1 MSALRARL
9 RRLVSGDE
17 WIGLLV
23 LLALGLFLGAVLQ
36 AGVLREWVAPS
47 ARLRVL
53 LPDEGVSGL
62 AAGAD
67 LEVLGTRAG
76 TVRRVVI
83 SQGQRLYADVQL
95 DRQAMDFIRRD
106 SVATI
111 RRRFGVA
118 GAAYLDVSRGAGAPL
133 DWNFAV
139 IEAVSERAPT
149 ETVGALIDEAR
160 DRILPIIE
168 DAGRIVGAFAR
179 MAERMERGEGMVGR
193 LLSDQEMSGQLSE
206 VMAELRGLLEGARG
220 ILASVDRMAADGAR
234 LTEGLAGPQGVPA
247 LLRRSEQAMADLQRV
262 TRELARAAPRAP
274 AIARGAEESVANLPA
289 LLLQAQSTA
298 RELEAL
304 TAQLRTLWL
313 LGGGGGAP
321 PARERLPAERIRP

>member
-1 MSALRARL
+1 MSPPRQTL
-9 RRLVSGDE
+9 RRLLTGDE
-17 WIGLLV
+17 WVGLLV
-23 LLALGLFLGAVLQ
+23 LAAVALFLAAVLQ
-36 AGVLREWVAPS
+36 AGVMREWVAPS

-76 TVRRVVI
+76 SVRRVVI
-83 SQGQRLYADVQL
+83 TQGQRLYAEVQL
-95 DRQAMDFIRRD
+95 DPQAKDFIRRD

-118 GAAYLDVSRGAGAPL
+118 GAAFLDVSRGTGQPL
-133 DWNFAV
+133 DWSFAV

-160 DRILPIIE
+160 GRILPIIE
-168 DAGRIVGAFAR
+168 DAGRIVGAIAR
-179 MAERMERGEGMVGR
+179 MAERIERGEGMVGR
-193 LLSDQEMSGQLSE
+193 LLSDQETSDQLAS
-206 VMAELRGLLEGARG
+206 VMGELRGAMDSVKN
-220 ILASVDRMAADGAR
+220 ILASVDRMASDGTR
-234 LTEGLAGPQGVPA
+234 ITDSLAGPQGVPA
-247 LLRRSEQAMADLQRV
+247 LLRRSEAAMADLQRV
-262 TRELARAAPRAP
+262 TRELARAAPRTQN
-274 AIARGAEESVANLPA
+274 IARGVEESVGNAPA

-304 TAQLRTLWL
+304 TAQLRALWL
-313 LGGGGGAP
+313 LGGSGSNP
-321 PARERLPAERIRP
+321 PRDRLPAERIRP

>member
-1 MSALRARL
+1 MSSLRQKL
-9 RRLVSGDE
+9 RRLLSGDE

-23 LLALGLFLGAVLQ
+23 LGALAIFLVAVLQ
-36 AGVLREWVAPS
+36 AGVMREWVAPS

-53 LPDEGVSGL
+53 LPDDGVSGL

-83 SQGQRLYADVQL
+83 TQGQRLYADVQL
-95 DRQAMDFIRRD
+95 DPQARDFIRRD

-118 GAAYLDVSRGAGAPL
+118 GAAFLDVSRGTGQPL

-139 IEAVSERAPT
+139 IEATSERAPT

-160 DRILPIIE
+160 GRILPIIE
-168 DAGRIVGAFAR
+168 DAGRIVGAVAR
-179 MAERMERGEGMVGR
+179 MAERMERGEGMLGR
-193 LLSDQEMSGQLSE
+193 LLSDQEMSDQLSG
-206 VMAELRGLLEGARG
+206 VMSELRGALDSVRS
-220 ILASVDRMAADGAR
+220 ILTSVDRMASDGTR
-234 LTEGLAGPQGVPA
+234 ISESLAGPQGVPA
-247 LLRRSEQAMADLQRV
+247 LLRRSDQAMADLQRV
-262 TRELARAAPRAP
+262 TRELARAAPRTQN
-274 AIARGAEESVANLPA
+274 IARGVEESVANVPA

-313 LGGGGGAP
+313 LGGGGASP
-321 PARERLPAERIRP
+321 PRDRLPAERIRP

>member
-1 MSALRARL
+1 VNALRQKL
-9 RRLVSGDE
+9 RRILSGDE

-23 LLALGLFLGAVLQ
+23 LAALALFLGAVLQ
-36 AGVLREWVAPS
+36 AGVMREWVAPS

-83 SQGQRLYADVQL
+83 AQGQRLYADVQL
-95 DRQAMDFIRRD
+95 DPQARDFIRRD

-118 GAAYLDVSRGAGAPL
+118 GAAFLDVSRGTGAAL

-160 DRILPIIE
+160 GRILPIID
-168 DAGRIVGAFAR
+168 DAGRIVGAIAR
-179 MAERMERGEGMVGR
+179 MAERIERGEGMVGR
-193 LLSDQEMSGQLSE
+193 LLSDQETSEQLSS
-206 VMAELRGLLEGARG
+206 VMSELRGAMDSVKN
-220 ILASVDRMAADGAR
+220 ILASVDRMAGDGTR
-234 LTEGLAGPQGVPA
+234 ITDSLAGPQGVPA
-247 LLRRSEQAMADLQRV
+247 LLRRSEAAMADLQRV
-262 TRELARAAPRAP
+262 TRELARAAPRTQN
-274 AIARGAEESVANLPA
+274 IARGVEESVANVPA
-289 LLLQAQSTA
+289 LLLQAQSTT

-313 LGGGGGAP
+313 LGGGGSAP
-321 PARERLPAERIRP
+321 PRDRLPAERIRP